1 MKWSYSNTYVLLAH
15 CTPFVIQLDM
25 NHAYRIF
32 GRTLHLSSQMSM
44 QLRLIKTV
52 ISWSINTTAY

>member
-1 MKWSYSNTYVLLAH
+1 MKWSYCNIYFLAH

-25 NHAYRIF
+25 NHAYRMF
-32 GRTLHLSSQMSM
+32 GKTLNLSFQMSI

-52 ISWSINTTAY
+52 ISWNINTTAY